1 MTELLAASHDSIVYR
16 RRRVLR
22 VTPSFLVEL
31 LKPGRRCF
39 DVLQG
44 LPKDA
49 SFVYS
54 YIDHSSQAV
63 LCLVLESAEYALVG
77 LLDAPD
83 ADHIVHVN
91 HLPCLCRQQ
100 EQGDDG
106 TD

>member
-1 MTELLAASHDSIVYR
+1 MTELLAVSHDSIVYKR
-16 RRRVLR
+16 RKVLR
-22 VTPSFLVEL
+22 VTLSFLVEL

-54 YIDHSSQAV
+54 YIDHSSQGG
-63 LCLVLESAEYALVG
+63 LCLVVESAEYAPVSS
-77 LLDAPD
+77 LDAPD
-83 ADHIVHVN
+83 ADRIVDIN
-91 HLPCLCRQQ
+91 HFPCLCRQQ

-106 TD
+106 PD